1 MVPESVYNHTLG
13 ELLAPVRGL
22 LDDRCVTEIMINGP
36 HEIFVERSG
45 RITRTEQRFSSDGA
59 LLAALRLLAQY
70 AGRPLDAE
78 HPILE
83 ARMPDGS
90 RVEAVLAPIAAG
102 GAHVSIRRFSS
113 DLLTVERLIEVGSL
127 DDDTAALLRVLVAA
141 KQNVLVAGGTGTG
154 KTSLLNVLSSFIP
167 DGERVV
173 VLEDAR
179 ELSPRGEHVVRL
191 EARPAD
197 ERGKGAITIRD
208 LFKATLRMRPD
219 RIVVGEIR
227 DGAGLDLIQAMTSG
241 HGGCLSTLHAS
252 YPRDALG
259 RLETMALM
267 TDVALPLSAL
277 RGQIA
282 SAVDIIVQ
290 VERLRSGAR
299 VVSHISE
306 VLGLDDA
313 GQYVLCDLYTRRD
326 VRPDHIGALWPSG
339 SLPRCAAHLERDGL
353 SLPRAMLRAAE
364 CEAEARS

>member
-1 MVPESVYNHTLG
+1 MVPESVYSHTLG
-13 ELLAPVRGL
+13 ELLQPVRSL
-22 LDDRCVTEIMINGP
+22 LDDRRVTEIMINGP
-36 HEIFVERSG
+36 HEIFVERGG
-45 RITRTEQRFSSDGA
+45 RIERTNARFSDDDS

-70 AGRPLDAE
+70 AGRPFDAE

-102 GAHVSIRRFSS
+102 GAHVSIRRFSP
-113 DLLTVERLIEVGSL
+113 DRLTMERLIEVGSL
-127 DDDTAALLRVLVAA
+127 DEDTAALLRALVVS
-141 KQNVLVAGGTGTG
+141 KQNVLVAGGTGSG

-167 DGERVV
+167 EGERVV

-197 ERGKGAITIRD
+197 SRGRGAVTIRD
-208 LFKATLRMRPD
+208 LFRATLRMRPD

-252 YPRDALG
+252 YPRDALA

-267 TDVALPLSAL
+267 TDLALPLPAL
-277 RGQIA
+277 RAQIA
-282 SAVDIIVQ
+282 SAIDILVQ
-290 VERLRSGAR
+290 VARLRSGAR
-299 VVSHISE
+299 VVSHISQ
-306 VLGLDDA
+306 VSGLDA
-313 GQYVLCDLYTRRD
+313 SGQYVICDLYTRTD
-326 VRPDHIGALWPSG
+326 IRPDHIGTLRPTG
-339 SLPRCAAHLERDGL
+339 TLPRCMAQLEREDQC
-353 SLPRAMLRAAE
+353 LPHAMLIAAQRNE
-364 CEAEARS
+364 EVQS